1 MERTP
6 KAGEF
11 YRHFKNNLYQI
22 VTVAK
27 HSETGEELV
36 IYQAL
41 YGDYGVYARP
51 LTMFVSEVDHEKYPL
66 VTQKYRFERV
76 EVGQQKARRDFGS
89 LEKIEA
95 CPEQQVSDYASQA
108 VDEVISATS
117 LVENDVIPENVA
129 TMESV
134 EIAEE
139 WSEDSGLPH
148 PKLLEFL
155 DADSFDDKYNV
166 LVSMRDCVDD
176 KLIDNIA
183 VIMDVVIP
191 EGELMVRYENLK
203 QAIRTRQKYEY
214 SNRLR

>member
-51 LTMFVSEVDHEKYPL
+51 LEMFLSEVDHDKYPL
-66 VTQKYRFERV
+66 VEQTYRFEKV
-76 EVGQQKARRDFGS
+76 ELGKQKGQSENSDVASSAGDMSGHKA
-89 LEKIEA
+89 
-95 CPEQQVSDYASQA
+95 
-108 VDEVISATS
+108 
-117 LVENDVIPENVA
+117 
-129 TMESV
+129 
-134 EIAEE
+134 
-139 WSEDSGLPH
+139 EDDTDISGLSVSSETESQEAQPD

-155 DADSFDDKYNV
+155 DADTFEEKYNV
-166 LVSMRDCVDD
+166 LVSMGECITD
-176 KLIDNIA
+176 KLIDDIA
-183 VIMDVVIP
+183 VVMDIVIP
-191 EGELMVRYENLK
+191 EGDLMNRYDDLK
-203 QAIRTRQKYEY
+203 HAVRTRQRYEY

>member
-22 VTVAK
+22 VTVAN

-51 LTMFVSEVDHEKYPL
+51 LEMFLSEVDHDKYPL
-66 VTQKYRFERV
+66 VEQTYRFEKV
-76 EVGQQKARRDFGS
+76 EPGKLKGQS
-89 LEKIEA
+89 
-95 CPEQQVSDYASQA
+95 
-108 VDEVISATS
+108 
-117 LVENDVIPENVA
+117 ENSNVA
-129 TMESV
+129 SSAGEMSGHKV
-134 EIAEE
+134 EDDTDI
-139 WSEDSGLPH
+139 SGLSVSSETESQEAQPD

-155 DADSFDDKYNV
+155 DADTFEEKYNV
-166 LVSMRDCVDD
+166 LVSMGECITD
-176 KLIDNIA
+176 KLIDDIA
-183 VIMDVVIP
+183 VVMDIVIP
-191 EGELMVRYENLK
+191 EGDLMNRYDDLK
-203 QAIRTRQKYEY
+203 HAVRTRQRYEY

>member
-51 LTMFVSEVDHEKYPL
+51 LEMFLSEVDHDKYPL
-66 VTQKYRFERV
+66 VAQTYRFEKV
-76 EVGQQKARRDFGS
+76 ELGKRKGQS
-89 LEKIEA
+89 EN
-95 CPEQQVSDYASQA
+95 SDVAS
-108 VDEVISATS
+108 SAGDMS
-117 LVENDVIPENVA
+117 GHKVEDDTDI
-129 TMESV
+129 
-134 EIAEE
+134 
-139 WSEDSGLPH
+139 SGLSVSSETESQEAQPD

-155 DADSFDDKYNV
+155 DADTYRERLNLLTALHPRITDEMINTMAVAVDVEVKEV
-166 LVSMRDCVDD
+166 LVNV
-176 KLIDNIA
+176 KLKIT
-183 VIMDVVIP
+183 P
-191 EGELMVRYENLK
+191 RKTEE
-203 QAIRTRQKYEY
+203 
-214 SNRLR
+214 

>member
-51 LTMFVSEVDHEKYPL
+51 LEMFLSEVDHDKYPL
-66 VTQKYRFERV
+66 VAQTYRFEKV
-76 EVGQQKARRDFGS
+76 ELGKLKGQSENSDVASSAGDMSGHKA
-89 LEKIEA
+89 
-95 CPEQQVSDYASQA
+95 
-108 VDEVISATS
+108 
-117 LVENDVIPENVA
+117 
-129 TMESV
+129 
-134 EIAEE
+134 
-139 WSEDSGLPH
+139 EDDTDISGLSVSSETESQEAQPD

-155 DADSFDDKYNV
+155 DADTFEEKYNV
-166 LVSMRDCVDD
+166 LVSMGECITD
-176 KLIDNIA
+176 KLIDDIA
-183 VIMDVVIP
+183 VVMDIVIP
-191 EGELMVRYENLK
+191 EGDLMNRYDDLK
-203 QAIRTRQKYEY
+203 HAVRTRQRYEY

>member
-41 YGDYGVYARP
+41 YGDYSIYARP
-51 LTMFVSEVDHEKYPL
+51 IEMFLSEVDHDKYPL
-66 VTQKYRFERV
+66 VEQTYRFEKV
-76 EVGQQKARRDFGS
+76 ELGKLKGQSENSDVASSAGDMSGHKA
-89 LEKIEA
+89 
-95 CPEQQVSDYASQA
+95 
-108 VDEVISATS
+108 
-117 LVENDVIPENVA
+117 
-129 TMESV
+129 
-134 EIAEE
+134 
-139 WSEDSGLPH
+139 EDDTDISGLSVSSETESQEAQPD

-155 DADSFDDKYNV
+155 DADTFEEKYNV
-166 LVSMRDCVDD
+166 LISMGECITD
-176 KLIDNIA
+176 KLIDDIA
-183 VIMDVVIP
+183 VVMDIVIP
-191 EGELMVRYENLK
+191 EGDLMNRYDDLK
-203 QAIRTRQKYEY
+203 HAVRTRQRYEY

>member
-51 LTMFVSEVDHEKYPL
+51 LEMFLSEVDHDKYPL
-66 VTQKYRFERV
+66 VAQTYRFEKV
-76 EVGQQKARRDFGS
+76 ELGKRKGQS
-89 LEKIEA
+89 
-95 CPEQQVSDYASQA
+95 
-108 VDEVISATS
+108 
-117 LVENDVIPENVA
+117 ENSNVA
-129 TMESV
+129 SSAGDMSGHK
-134 EIAEE
+134 AE
-139 WSEDSGLPH
+139 DDTDISGLSVSSETESQEEKPD

-155 DADSFDDKYNV
+155 DADTFEEKYNV
-166 LVSMRDCVDD
+166 LVSMGECITD
-176 KLIDNIA
+176 KLIDDIA
-183 VIMDVVIP
+183 VVMDIVIP
-191 EGELMVRYENLK
+191 EGNLMNRYDDLK
-203 QAIRTRQKYEY
+203 HAVRTRQRYEY

>member
-51 LTMFVSEVDHEKYPL
+51 LEMFLSEVDHDKYPL
-66 VTQKYRFERV
+66 VAQTYRFEKV
-76 EVGQQKARRDFGS
+76 ELGKRKGQS
-89 LEKIEA
+89 
-95 CPEQQVSDYASQA
+95 
-108 VDEVISATS
+108 
-117 LVENDVIPENVA
+117 ENSNVA
-129 TMESV
+129 SSAGDMSGHK
-134 EIAEE
+134 AE
-139 WSEDSGLPH
+139 DDTDISGLSVSSETESQEAQPD

-155 DADSFDDKYNV
+155 DADTFEEKYNV
-166 LVSMRDCVDD
+166 LVSMGECITD
-176 KLIDNIA
+176 KLIDDIA
-183 VIMDVVIP
+183 VVMDIVIP
-191 EGELMVRYENLK
+191 EGDLMNRYDDLK
-203 QAIRTRQKYEY
+203 HAVRTRQRYEY

>member
-51 LTMFVSEVDHEKYPL
+51 LEMFLSEVDHDKYPL
-66 VTQKYRFERV
+66 VAQTYRFEKV
-76 EVGQQKARRDFGS
+76 ELGKWKGQSENSDVASSAGDMSGHKA
-89 LEKIEA
+89 
-95 CPEQQVSDYASQA
+95 
-108 VDEVISATS
+108 
-117 LVENDVIPENVA
+117 
-129 TMESV
+129 
-134 EIAEE
+134 
-139 WSEDSGLPH
+139 EDDTDISGLSVSSETESQEAQPD

-155 DADSFDDKYNV
+155 DADTFEEKYNV
-166 LVSMRDCVDD
+166 LVSMGECITD
-176 KLIDNIA
+176 KLIDDIA
-183 VIMDVVIP
+183 VVMDIVIP
-191 EGELMVRYENLK
+191 EGDLMNRYDDLK
-203 QAIRTRQKYEY
+203 HAVRTRQRYEY

>member
-41 YGDYGVYARP
+41 YGDYSIYARP
-51 LTMFVSEVDHEKYPL
+51 IEMFLSEVDHDKYPL
-66 VTQKYRFERV
+66 VEQTYRFEKV
-76 EVGQQKARRDFGS
+76 ELGKLKGQSENSDVASSAGDMSGHKA
-89 LEKIEA
+89 
-95 CPEQQVSDYASQA
+95 
-108 VDEVISATS
+108 
-117 LVENDVIPENVA
+117 
-129 TMESV
+129 
-134 EIAEE
+134 
-139 WSEDSGLPH
+139 EDDTDISGLSVSSETESQEAQPD

-155 DADSFDDKYNV
+155 DADTFEEKYNV
-166 LVSMRDCVDD
+166 LVSMGECITD
-176 KLIDNIA
+176 KLIDDIA
-183 VIMDVVIP
+183 VVMDIVIP
-191 EGELMVRYENLK
+191 EGDLMNRYDDLK
-203 QAIRTRQKYEY
+203 HAVRTRQRYEY

>member
-41 YGDYGVYARP
+41 YGDYSIYARP
-51 LTMFVSEVDHEKYPL
+51 IEMFLSEVDHDKYPL
-66 VTQKYRFERV
+66 VEQTYRFEKV
-76 EVGQQKARRDFGS
+76 ELGKLKGQSENSDVASSAGDMSGHKAEDDTDILGLS
-89 LEKIEA
+89 VSSETESQEA
-95 CPEQQVSDYASQA
+95 QPD
-108 VDEVISATS
+108 
-117 LVENDVIPENVA
+117 
-129 TMESV
+129 
-134 EIAEE
+134 
-139 WSEDSGLPH
+139 

-155 DADSFDDKYNV
+155 DADTFEEKYNV
-166 LVSMRDCVDD
+166 LVSMGECITD
-176 KLIDNIA
+176 KLIDDIA
-183 VIMDVVIP
+183 VVMDIVIP
-191 EGELMVRYENLK
+191 EGDLMNRYDDLK
-203 QAIRTRQKYEY
+203 HAVRTRQRYEY